1 MCVFYILLHDLKR
14 KMREKKEREN
24 TKYNTESRKRERER
38 EREILS
44 KKNRKGGFAWI
55 LLKHACNASQSDLG
69 CVCVSV
75 CECVCECVCV
85 VTVVRVYV

>member
-1 MCVFYILLHDLKR
+1 
-14 KMREKKEREN
+14 MREKKEREN
-24 TKYNTESRKRERER
+24 TKYNSTESRKRER

-69 CVCVSV
+69 CVCV
-75 CECVCECVCV
+75 CVCECDCECEC
-85 VTVVRVYV
+85 